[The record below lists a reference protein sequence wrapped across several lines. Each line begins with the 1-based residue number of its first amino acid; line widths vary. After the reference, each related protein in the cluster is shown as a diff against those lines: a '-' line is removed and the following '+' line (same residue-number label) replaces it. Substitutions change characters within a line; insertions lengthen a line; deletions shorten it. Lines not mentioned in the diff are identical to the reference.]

1 MYEVK
6 YKYNTVKLRIPDILP
21 KGQYFSSLEY
31 NYFKLELYLHIYKFV
46 L

>member
-21 KGQYFSSLEY
+21 KGQCFSSLRVQL
-31 NYFKLELYLHIYKFV
+31 F
-46 L
+46 

>member
-21 KGQYFSSLEY
+21 KGQYTCHEVIAM
-31 NYFKLELYLHIYKFV
+31 NNTKKHNIWDKR
-46 L
+46 